1 MKPCHLDLGI
11 GIRDPRWVGWRL
23 DDAEY
28 DKHTECQ
35 EKTYQDTGVG
45 GIPGMSR
52 PGKSIGDGAGTERL
66 PRGKSAEKGTTPS
79 DRSGARPATNPIPG

>member
-1 MKPCHLDLGI
+1 MKPCPLDLGI
-11 GIRDPRWVGWRL
+11 GIRDHRWVGWRL

-28 DKHTECQ
+28 DKHTECH

-45 GIPGMSR
+45 GIPGMRR
-52 PGKSIGDGAGTERL
+52 PWRSVGDEPGMESCRG
-66 PRGKSAEKGTTPS
+66 GKSAEKGTTPS